1 MFDIITMHMELF
13 AEEIMSKIY
22 VEVEAV
28 FGENGT
34 LRPNCVHWKDGRKFV
49 IDKITDIRR
58 AASLKGGGC
67 GMRYT
72 CVIMGKKSFL
82 FYGDEGRW
90 FVEGKDE
97 ADPRTRI

>member
-49 IDKITDIRR
+49 IDKSDCFTFNRLCLAVR
-58 AASLKGGGC
+58 
-67 GMRYT
+67 
-72 CVIMGKKSFL
+72 
-82 FYGDEGRW
+82 
-90 FVEGKDE
+90 KD
-97 ADPRTRI
+97 